1 MSSELQQAADLEHA
15 GKLGEARD
23 LVLTLAGKARND
35 AEAAQLLARAS
46 ELALYAEGP
55 ERGGALA
62 RQACDRARAAGD
74 AAATAA
80 ANLAL
85 ARVHLRVHTDAALDD
100 ADAALDQ
107 ADGGIAGLP
116 AWLQATSLKLRGLVT
131 ARRGRPREALELF
144 AAAYQRA
151 EGYPEVRARVLLTW
165 ALQLRNWGIF
175 EEAARL
181 AERSLEIRL
190 ELNDTYGAALCHGV
204 IAFIHQRRGD
214 SEAERDALVADLRAV
229 EKMGGVAD
237 APALQGRLAGA
248 LVGLGK
254 YAGAWAAAEESI
266 RLEELRL
273 GMAGATATNAGRTHA
288 YAWRE
293 MARVCLAQNRVAEGL
308 ELAARG
314 RAVFE
319 RLRDGYGGAL
329 CRLTEA
335 ELHLAEVRA
344 GDATADVRLRA
355 ALQAAKPVFVRLGAV
370 PEAVEIM
377 LLDAELEALQ
387 GRSEIAARRTVDQ
400 VLPMLQQSGLGSTR
414 LFRRAVELVERMH
427 PSAALDRVVT
437 QAATLRSLAAIAVE
451 TDAQPGTAVAAR
463 LPDEPSARRFARA
476 AIDQGAVVLW
486 PGSDVGLAVLLGDG
500 HAARAAALATALAG
514 LPCASAAGEIDLEHM
529 WPAGVRARGAPVEAA
544 LAALAAG

>member
-1 MSSELQQAADLEHA
+1 MSTELQQAADLEHA

-23 LVLTLAGKARND
+23 LVLALAGKARTD

-100 ADAALDQ
+100 ADAALDE
-107 ADGGIAGLP
+107 ADRGIATLP

-190 ELNDTYGAALCHGV
+190 ELGDTYGAALCHGV

-229 EKMGGVAD
+229 EKMGGAAD

-273 GMAGATATNAGRTHA
+273 GIAGATAANAGRTHA

-293 MARVCLAQNRVAEGL
+293 MARVCLAQNRIAEGL

-344 GDATADVRLRA
+344 GDAGADVRLRA
-355 ALQAAKPVFVRLGAV
+355 ALQAGKPVFVRLGAV

-387 GRSEIAARRTVDQ
+387 GRPEIAARRTVDQ

-414 LFRRAVELVERMH
+414 LFRRAVELVERIH

-451 TDAQPGTAVAAR
+451 TDAQAGTAVAAR

-476 AIDQGAVVLW
+476 AVDQGAVVLW

-500 HAARAAALATALAG
+500 HAARAAALAAALAG